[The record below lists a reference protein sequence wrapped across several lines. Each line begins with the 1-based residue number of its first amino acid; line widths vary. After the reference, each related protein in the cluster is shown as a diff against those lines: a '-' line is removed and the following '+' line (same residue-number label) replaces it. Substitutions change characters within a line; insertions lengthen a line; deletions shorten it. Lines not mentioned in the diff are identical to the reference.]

1 MKVSSFLKTRG
12 RKSETKGVMGM
23 GTPVTP
29 QDVLSSLMNDG
40 TFDALRSKI
49 INQLKTNEELRKNT
63 ISMVEQSK
71 VLNTPGAEN
80 KSRRELFDALRRE
93 LETPVLDKASK
104 SVWDLILAKDGLGK
118 EIDDTVESVYCRLS
132 GRELPATSSGNGHVS
147 FHEENATGSSKKRT
161 FTAMNANGTSEPANH
176 VHTNTPNI
184 ARQTTGAS
192 HGNEQSHF
200 GTPGTAP
207 PYMVTP
213 VAPPMVTPVA
223 PPHMITPAPGHG
235 HSMNSMNAPWNGGH
249 FKS

>member
-1 MKVSSFLKTRG
+1 
-12 RKSETKGVMGM
+12 MGS
-23 GTPVTP
+23 PVTP

-40 TFDALRSKI
+40 TFDAFRSKI

-132 GRELPATSSGNGHVS
+132 GRELPATSSGIAHLS
-147 FHEENATGSSKKRT
+147 LHEENASGSSKKQT
-161 FTAMNANGTSEPANH
+161 FTAMNTNGTSEPANH

-184 ARQTTGAS
+184 VRQTIGAS
-192 HGNEQSHF
+192 HGNEQAHF
-200 GTPGTAP
+200 GTPGAAL
-207 PYMVTP
+207 PYMVNPAT
-213 VAPPMVTPVA
+213 VAAYTIPPAAAPHMVPSAA
-223 PPHMITPAPGHG
+223 PPHMITPGPGASHAI
-235 HSMNSMNAPWNGGH
+235 NSMNAPWNASH